1 MRFAFIRFMT
11 LTMRRGMLVFR
22 EGSSLGNFISPGM
35 GRRPMRVRRMLL
47 FERRYFVHSFGS
59 RFPVFGVL
67 MFMPLVIFVGMS
79 FGFITRVM
87 VTVAMDDASL
97 KNETH
102 QKYEQH

>member
-1 MRFAFIRFMT
+1 
-11 LTMRRGMLVFR
+11 MLVVHERF
-22 EGSSLGNFISPGM
+22 SLGDFVSPGM
-35 GRRPMRVRRMLL
+35 GRGLMRVRRVLL
-47 FERRYFVHSFGS
+47 LIGRNFIYRFWS
-59 RFPVFGVL
+59 RFPVLGIL
-67 MFMPLVIFVGMS
+67 MFMPLVIFVGMG

>member
-1 MRFAFIRFMT
+1 
-11 LTMRRGMLVFR
+11 L
-22 EGSSLGNFISPGM
+22 
-35 GRRPMRVRRMLL
+35 
-47 FERRYFVHSFGS
+47 
-59 RFPVFGVL
+59 GVL

>member
-1 MRFAFIRFMT
+1 
-11 LTMRRGMLVFR
+11 
-22 EGSSLGNFISPGM
+22 
-35 GRRPMRVRRMLL
+35 MRVRRVLL
-47 FERRYFVHSFGS
+47 LIGRNFIYGFGS
-59 RFPVFGVL
+59 RFPVLGIL
-67 MFMPLVIFVGMS
+67 MFMPLVIFVGMG